1 MSPNNDLPSPMI
13 NVPVASDPDNN
24 NDNSKD
30 QSSNLVDG
38 VSKVETVLTPS
49 QGGTQQTGGAV
60 SSFAP
65 QIADDVDL
73 IEKEWV
79 MKAKEIV
86 AKTKDN
92 PNLQSSELSKFKADY
107 LKKRFNKDIKTSD
120 K

>member
-1 MSPNNDLPSPMI
+1 MSPNNDLPSPII
-13 NVPVASDPDNN
+13 NNPVAPDTAI
-24 NDNSKD
+24 NDNSID
-30 QSSNLVDG
+30 QKSNISHDD
-38 VSKVETVLTPS
+38 SKVASVSDP
-49 QGGTQQTGGAV
+49 TQISAQQSGGAV